1 MKILLSALEP
11 SSNLHAKEVI
21 LCILK
26 NLYKQGKTQEK
37 KCTKESNQSD
47 KIILTKKNPQQN
59 ATQIER
65 KIELLGIFD
74 KNLQEQVAKQFAIF
88 LEGESCDFQRG
99 LQGSLQ
105 SGLHAKSFAK
115 THTKLCTKSST
126 KFCAKSSTKTCTK
139 SSHTLSNNDSAKIDF
154 AQNFTQDLTQNS
166 AQLDF
171 AKKAND
177 FIKKHLSFK
186 PLFFSQD
193 FAIMGFVDVAK
204 KIFFILHAQ
213 SQLLKIA
220 KEADKIIF
228 LDSSSFHIP
237 LAKKI
242 KSSGIKTPIYYY
254 ILPQVWAWKKW
265 RVKVLERV
273 FDKLLAI
280 LPFEVGYYS
289 AKARKSKQICFVGH
303 PLLDELDFGAIE
315 QRESKQKEAKSK
327 QNLAQKQG
335 LTQKVTKSYQD
346 TTQSNAMRIAFMP
359 GSRRGEIARIFPTFR
374 EVANA
379 LESTMLKSSNDFCN
393 VSKKVSTKVATKKS
407 AKFAN
412 FINFAN
418 FANLANLANATNSTA
433 TKTTTKTACTKTN
446 CTKTAQNPQQNPKKD
461 FIKILVVPAFFGD
474 KSREELELIYGDLS
488 GFELSFDTQDSLKK
502 AHFAFICSGTATL
515 EAALLGTPFVLC
527 YKAATLDYL
536 IARTFVKLRY
546 IGLANIFYNALCGEE
561 AGRGESKMHQE
572 LIQSDMTAKN
582 LLNAFECELE
592 RAKDGHFIASA
603 KKLWA
608 YLSAKN
614 AKNMSAKNIS
624 NISTEKNLAKKHSK
638 KYYGS
643 AQNVANMLMN

>member
-21 LCILK
+21 LCLLK
-26 NLYKQGKTQEK
+26 NLYQQEK
-37 KCTKESNQSD
+37 KQSEISTKESKQSD
-47 KIILTKKNPQQN
+47 KILQTKENPQQN
-59 ATQIER
+59 ATQATN

-74 KNLQEQVAKQFAIF
+74 KTLQKQVAKKFAIF
-88 LEGESCDFQRG
+88 LEGKTCDLHG
-99 LQGSLQ
+99 
-105 SGLHAKSFAK
+105 GLHAKSF
-115 THTKLCTKSST
+115 TKSHANICTKSSI
-126 KFCAKSSTKTCTK
+126 KTNTK
-139 SSHTLSNNDSAKIDF
+139 SSHNYAKTDFAKIDP
-154 AQNFTQDLTQNS
+154 AQDFTQDF

-171 AKKAND
+171 AKSAND

-204 KIFFILHAQ
+204 KIVFILQAQ
-213 SQLLKIA
+213 SQLLQIA
-220 KEADKIIF
+220 KDADKILF

-273 FDKLLAI
+273 FDRLLAI

-289 AKARKSKQICFVGH
+289 IKARESKKICFVGH
-303 PLLDELDFGAIE
+303 PLLDELDFSAIK
-315 QRESKQKEAKSK
+315 QRESQQKEAKSM
-327 QNLAQKQG
+327 QDFAQKQG
-335 LTQKVTKSYQD
+335 LMQKVAKYHKD
-346 TTQSNAMRIAFMP
+346 TTHSNAQSNTMRIVFMP
-359 GSRRGEIARIFPTFR
+359 GSRVGEIARIFPTFR

-379 LESTMLKSSNDFCN
+379 LESKMLKSSNVFDTAFCITK
-393 VSKKVSTKVATKKS
+393 SKKST
-407 AKFAN
+407 N
-412 FINFAN
+412 F
-418 FANLANLANATNSTA
+418 ANATNATNHAKTSTKS
-433 TKTTTKTACTKTN
+433 T
-446 CTKTAQNPQQNPKKD
+446 QNPKQNLKKD

-515 EAALLGTPFVLC
+515 EAALLGIPFVLC
-527 YKAATLDYL
+527 YKAARLDYL

-572 LIQSDMTAKN
+572 LIQGDMTTKN

-592 RAKDGHFIASA
+592 RAKDGHFITSA
-603 KKLWA
+603 KKLWK

-614 AKNMSAKNIS
+614 IS
-624 NISTEKNLAKKHSK
+624 HISIEKNLAKT
-638 KYYGS
+638 YYGS